1 MESCSQEALN
11 VVNMTLQDYP
21 FQFGPYGEAF
31 ACLGQMF
38 LDSASEENLANPQC
52 AMEPLAGEATITIN
66 WELPLNGKSQEAL
79 FMRIN
84 IAYQKATA
92 LVGDVRDKKRYR
104 MKAEEMVSLRN
115 LVAFYFQ
122 VRDFCSTRIKDF
134 DAFEKRFLSGP
145 GCDHQFHEVL
155 DQRPAQFAISML
167 PTAKEMAAEEVR
179 EQQESS
185 CLEVDKQRVEV
196 RQARWKYFVAA
207 LQRDQQQ
214 LQQVLAAPLKL
225 EALRHRKEM
234 QWRMEQA
241 KMGEKIV
248 LSYCSKFLRCHVVKQ
263 MEHMHEHLHNF
274 RDYTVPGFVNYNW
287 PFLLTC
293 CILIMPFPHVS
304 RFHLYSTHCTC
315 VVDPTAGRSLWRED
329 SGCLH
334 DHLCGFEC
342 SICQFPGKDGGI
354 DDCHPVHQ

>member
-1 MESCSQEALN
+1 
-11 VVNMTLQDYP
+11 
-21 FQFGPYGEAF
+21 
-31 ACLGQMF
+31 MF

-167 PTAKEMAAEEVR
+167 PSAKVMAAEEVR

-241 KMGEKIV
+241 KMGGED
-248 LSYCSKFLRCHVVKQ
+248 CS
-263 MEHMHEHLHNF
+263 
-274 RDYTVPGFVNYNW
+274 
-287 PFLLTC
+287 FLLLKVPPLPC
-293 CILIMPFPHVS
+293 CQANGAHARASSQLPRLHCSWLCQLQLAFSFDMLYFDNAFPPCFQIS
-304 RFHLYSTHCTC
+304 PLFH
-315 VVDPTAGRSLWRED
+315 SL
-329 SGCLH
+329 
-334 DHLCGFEC
+334 HLCG
-342 SICQFPGKDGGI
+342 
-354 DDCHPVHQ
+354 